1 MFHLPPQHSKGK
13 ETMAKKTV
21 ETPEKA
27 VAEQEQGAVAVSS
40 GGAAAQHNLRNIRLI
55 IGREYKYRVTQ
66 RSFVITSVILLVI
79 AFMAPFIPTI
89 VQLVQHGTAQPA
101 SQTRVVVVNNA
112 GTVAG
117 LSEAALIPYIGSQLN
132 GTNPPSS
139 ASYAISGQ
147 PQTALDSLRKQV
159 KQGKLDILLVLDRSP
174 QGTLKFLYDANTDP
188 NNDPNQSTIQT
199 LAQLLTFLDT
209 AHRLGLTSQETQHLA
224 APPDFTAVHSQQSHA
239 TQPPSEST
247 AGYLLATAGVILIF
261 ISIQVYGGI
270 VATGVAEEKSS
281 RMMEILVNAATTN
294 QLLAGKILGIG
305 AACLTQM
312 GSLVAVGIAAILLQT
327 PLQAALFGASEAG
340 FRQYITGVSIPF
352 YLLFLLYFLLAFF
365 LYATLFAGLA
375 SLVKRQ
381 EEVQSVILLPILL
394 LSSGY
399 VLFFFVV
406 ATPDATLTKVL
417 SYIPFWTPIFML
429 MRLAVGTVAWWEI
442 VVTIALMLVTILA
455 CTWFAARLYR
465 YGVLMYG
472 QKPSLGQMVKLVRMN

>member
-1 MFHLPPQHSKGK
+1 MESKN
-13 ETMAKKTV
+13 TV
-21 ETPEKA
+21 ETPERETTAKTLP
-27 VAEQEQGAVAVSS
+27 EQEPSFVAVSS
-40 GGAAAQHNLRNIRLI
+40 GGAAAQHNLRNIGLI
-55 IGREYKYRVTQ
+55 IGREYKNRVTQ

-79 AFMAPFIPTI
+79 VFLAPFIPTI

-101 SQTRVVVVNNA
+101 SQTQIVVVNNA
-112 GTVAG
+112 GMVAG
-117 LSEAALIPYIGSQLN
+117 ISEATLIPYIGSQLN

-139 ASYAISGQ
+139 APYAISGQ
-147 PQTALDSLRKQV
+147 PQAALDSLRKQV
-159 KQGKLDILLVLDRSP
+159 KLGKLDILLVLDRSP
-174 QGTLKFLYDANTDP
+174 QGNLQFLYDANADP
-188 NNDPNQSTIQT
+188 NNDPNQSTIQS

-224 APPDFTAVHSQQSHA
+224 APPDFTAMHTQLSQNTRPQ
-239 TQPPSEST
+239 SEST
-247 AGYLLATAGVILIF
+247 ASYVLATAGVILMF
-261 ISIQVYGGI
+261 ISIQIYGGI

-294 QLLAGKILGIG
+294 QLLAGKIVGIG

-327 PLQAALFGASEAG
+327 PLQAALFGASAAG

-352 YLLFLLYFLLAFF
+352 YFLFLLYFLLAFF

-381 EEVQSVILLPILL
+381 EEIQSVILLPLLL
-394 LSSGY
+394 LSCGY

-442 VVTIALMLVTILA
+442 VVTVALMLVTILA

-472 QKPSLGQMVKLVRMN
+472 QRPSLGQMVKLVGMN

>member
-1 MFHLPPQHSKGK
+1 MPQ
-13 ETMAKKTV
+13 KTV
-21 ETPEKA
+21 ETPIQEHH
-27 VAEQEQGAVAVSS
+27 EQEQGAIAVSS
-40 GGAAAQHNLRNIRLI
+40 GGAATQHNLRNIGLI

-79 AFMAPFIPTI
+79 VFLAPFIPTI

-139 ASYAISGQ
+139 APYAISGQ
-147 PQTALDSLRKQV
+147 PQTALDNLRNQV
-159 KQGKLDILLVLDRSP
+159 KQGKLDILLVLDRSA
-174 QGTLKFLYDANTDP
+174 QGNLQFLYDANADP

-209 AHRLGLTSQETQHLA
+209 AHRLGLTSSQTQRLA
-224 APPDFTAVHSQQSHA
+224 APPSLTMEYSQPSQS
-239 TQPPSEST
+239 TRPTSEIA
-247 AGYLLATAGVILIF
+247 AGYVLAFAGVILIYV
-261 ISIQVYGGI
+261 SVLAYAGI
-270 VATGVAEEKSS
+270 VASGVAEEKSS
-281 RMMEILVNAATTN
+281 RMMEILVNAATPF
-294 QLLAGKILGIG
+294 QLLAGKIVGIG

-312 GSLVAVGIAAILLQT
+312 GGLVVVGIAALLLQT
-327 PLQAALFGASEAG
+327 PLQAALFGAHAG
-340 FRQYITGVSIPF
+340 SFSQYLTGVSIPF

-365 LYATLFAGLA
+365 LYATLYAGLA

-381 EEVQSVILLPILL
+381 EEIQSVIILPLL
-394 LSSGY
+394 LMSSGY
-399 VLFFFVV
+399 VLFFFTVSS
-406 ATPDATLTKVL
+406 PDATVTKVL
-417 SYIPFWTPIFML
+417 SYFPFWTPMWML
-429 MRLAVGTVAWWEI
+429 MRLALGTVAWWEI
-442 VVTIALMLVTILA
+442 VVTVALMLVTILA

-472 QKPSLGQMVKLVRMN
+472 QRPGLGQLLKLVRMN